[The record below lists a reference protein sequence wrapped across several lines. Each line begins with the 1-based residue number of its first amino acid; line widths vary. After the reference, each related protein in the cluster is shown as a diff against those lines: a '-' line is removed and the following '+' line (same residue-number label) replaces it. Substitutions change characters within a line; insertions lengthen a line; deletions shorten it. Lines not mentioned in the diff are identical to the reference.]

1 MQPYNVAKVKHKNVL
16 CNMEVDPAARYA
28 SPQDTKVCRKCKAA
42 RPLTEFSR
50 DAKSKDGLNNQC
62 KQCVREYQRQWYH
75 GMSPEERR
83 KLHDRK
89 MAWRNTPRGKAYVER
104 MNKKARDKRTADL
117 QGSGSGANEG
127 STGQEKGTQSY
138 KYRAP
143 VLGTPEYTAWLS
155 MKARCYIP
163 TAGGY
168 AYYGGRGIKVCDR
181 WRDSFE
187 NFLAD
192 MGPRPESKH
201 GLGRLDPN
209 GDYCPENCR
218 WMTRSEQN
226 AKRRPPE
233 AR

>member
-1 MQPYNVAKVKHKNVL
+1 
-16 CNMEVDPAARYA
+16 MEVDPATRDAPPR
-28 SPQDTKVCRKCKAA
+28 DTKVCGKCEETK
-42 RPLTEFSR
+42 PLAEFSR
-50 DAKSKDGLNNQC
+50 DAKSKDGLSGVC
-62 KQCVREYQRQWYH
+62 KSCVRLYQRQWYSS
-75 GMSPEERR
+75 MSPEKKRQ
-83 KLHDRK
+83 LHDRK
-89 MAWRNTPRGKAYVER
+89 MEWRSTPTGKAYVER
-104 MNKKARDKRTADL
+104 MNKQARDKRAARGVESENR
-117 QGSGSGANEG
+117 GSSEDSPGNEG
-127 STGQEKGTQSY
+127 PTKGSRSY

-143 VLGTPEYTAWLS
+143 AVGTPEYTAWLS

-181 WRDSFE
+181 WRNNFE
-187 NFLAD
+187 SFLAD
-192 MGPRPESKH
+192 MGPRPGPKH

-233 AR
+233 TK

>member
-1 MQPYNVAKVKHKNVL
+1 
-16 CNMEVDPAARYA
+16 MEVDPAARDS
-28 SPQDTKVCRKCKAA
+28 SPQDTKICRKCKAA
-42 RPLTEFSR
+42 KPLTEFSR
-50 DAKSKDGLNNQC
+50 DAKSKDGLNSQC

-104 MNKKARDKRTADL
+104 MNKKARARRTAGEDT
-117 QGSGSGANEG
+117 GGEV
-127 STGQEKGTQSY
+127 STGQEKNTQSY

>member
-1 MQPYNVAKVKHKNVL
+1 
-16 CNMEVDPAARYA
+16 MEVDPAARDT
-28 SPQDTKVCRKCKAA
+28 SPRDTKTCRKCKAA
-42 RPLTEFSR
+42 KSLSEFSR
-50 DAKSKDGLNNQC
+50 DTKSKDGLNNQC

-75 GMSPEERR
+75 GMSSEERR

-89 MAWRNTPRGKAYVER
+89 MAWRGTPRGRAYVER
-104 MNKKARDKRTADL
+104 MNEKARVKRATGGEG
-117 QGSGSGANEG
+117 QGSEGREGNEG
-127 STGQEKGTQSY
+127 QGKSAKSY

-192 MGPRPESKH
+192 MGPRPKLKH

-233 AR
+233 AK